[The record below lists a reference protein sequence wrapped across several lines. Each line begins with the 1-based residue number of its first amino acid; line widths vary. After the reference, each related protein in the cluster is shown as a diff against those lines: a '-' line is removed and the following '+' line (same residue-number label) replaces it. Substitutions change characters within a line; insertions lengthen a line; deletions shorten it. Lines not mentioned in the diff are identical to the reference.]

1 MSAIPGSESGLP
13 GGPAIVSS
21 PDFVG
26 RQREVAALANALATA
41 PAVILIEGE
50 AGIGKTRL
58 LREFL
63 GTAGEHTR
71 RALVASCPPFR
82 EPHTLG
88 PAADALRQV
97 MDDVAALHLSPL
109 GGTLRPLFPE
119 WSAELPPAPEPA
131 DDPSSA
137 RHRVFRAL
145 TELLGRLEIGL
156 LVVEDVHWADE
167 ATLEFLLHL
176 AVQHPRRISLIL
188 TYRPEEIATE
198 SPVRRLSSHLAGGSR
213 LRLELGPLDV
223 TGTAMLM
230 SSMLADQHVSAE
242 FADFVHEHT
251 DGVPLAVEESV
262 RLMGEREDLTRRN
275 GEWVRRDLT
284 DIVVPPTI
292 RDSVLERA
300 GRLGTE
306 AQTVLQSAAV
316 LTEPVNEPLLS
327 AVAGL
332 SSDATRA
339 GLSHALASGLLSED
353 ARGLTAFHHVLAQ
366 RAVYEAIP
374 APVRR
379 AMHRRAGAALESLPA
394 PAARLARHFLAAAE
408 PDKWCQY
415 ATQAAE
421 LAATAG
427 DEETAAN
434 LVIELI
440 RSAPGPAVF
449 QLLDSVNA
457 ASLADP
463 VRHLKDLENALR
475 EAIARG
481 GLSAGAEGLARFQLG
496 RVVGMQ
502 HDFAGCHTELQ
513 RAIPY
518 LRDDPAHAAWAMI
531 LLGWPHDNTWP
542 ASAHLRWLN
551 RAATLTHTLE
561 PRIRARIRG
570 DRISALLL
578 LGDPAGFREAEQL
591 PDDQP
596 PGLELR
602 ILAGARGNL
611 ADMAMRWGRHDDA
624 RRWLDSALRL
634 ADTNDYVRL
643 RTVLRL
649 IQAHLDWFTGDW
661 DGLRE
666 RLRRTMAN
674 ADSELGMEQ
683 GVLVSA
689 FLDAATGARAQAAE
703 AFRQELE
710 RAKGHGATWE
720 MGETA
725 AALARLELTRGDIDA
740 AVRATDETAA
750 VVARKGIW
758 LWAAELGPARVAA
771 LSAAGRLDE
780 AQQVVGAFG
789 RWLRDRDVPAARAGL
804 ILSRAILAQ
813 ARGRLPAAVRMYG
826 LAAQA
831 WEALPRPYDAL
842 LAREAQARCLLAGD
856 RGAEGIAGL
865 RQIAGDLAELGASE
879 DALRVKE
886 LLRMHG
892 VEIKRDRPGRPSYGR
907 ELSPREL
914 DVARL
919 LVRGTTNKEIAGRLF
934 LSPKTVA
941 RHVESAMRKLGVAS
955 RTALAVQLVERAIVP
970 GDGDGDGDG
979 DQD

>member
-26 RQREVAALANALATA
+26 RQREVAALTRALAT
-41 PAVILIEGE
+41 PPTVILIEGE

-58 LREFL
+58 VREFL
-63 GTAGEHTR
+63 AAAGEHTR

-97 MDDVAALHLSPL
+97 VDDVAALHLSPL

-119 WSAELPPAPEPA
+119 WSAELPAAPDPA

-145 TELLGRLEIGL
+145 TELLGRLEIEL

-176 AVQHPRRISLIL
+176 TVQHPQRISLIV
-188 TYRPEEIATE
+188 TYRPEEIAAE
-198 SPVRRLSSHLAGGSR
+198 SLVRRLSSHLAGGRSR
-213 LRLELGPLDV
+213 LRVELGPLDV

-262 RLMGEREDLTRRN
+262 RLMGEREDLTRHN

-300 GRLGTE
+300 GRLSS
-306 AQTVLQSAAV
+306 AAHTVLQSAAV
-316 LTEPVNEPLLS
+316 LTEPVSEVLLS
-327 AVAGL
+327 AVADL
-332 SSDATRA
+332 SADATRA

-379 AMHRRAGAALESLPA
+379 TMHRRAGAALESLPA
-394 PAARLARHFLAAAE
+394 PAARLARHFRAAAE
-408 PDKWCQY
+408 PDKWREY

-427 DEETAAN
+427 DEQTAAN

-449 QLLDSVNA
+449 QLLDHLNA

-475 EAIARG
+475 DTIARG

-496 RVVGMQ
+496 RAVGMQ
-502 HDFAGCHTELQ
+502 HDFAGCRTELQ

-518 LRDDPAHAAWAMI
+518 LRDDPAHAAWAMT

-542 ASAHLRWLN
+542 ASVHLRWLH
-551 RAATLTHTLE
+551 RAATLTDTLE

-591 PDDQP
+591 PVDQP

-602 ILAGARGNL
+602 ILAGAQGNL

-703 AFRQELE
+703 ALRQELE

-725 AALARLELTRGDIDA
+725 AALARLELANGDVDA
-740 AVRATDETAA
+740 AVRVTDETAA

-780 AQQVVGAFG
+780 AQQVVLAFG

-804 ILSRAILAQ
+804 ILSRAILAE
-813 ARGRLPAAVRMYG
+813 ARGRLPVAVRMFG
-826 LAAQA
+826 LAAEA
-831 WEALPRPYDAL
+831 WQALPRPYDAL

-865 RQIAGDLAELGASE
+865 RQVAGDLASLGASE

-886 LLRMHG
+886 LLRAHG
-892 VEIKRDRPGRPSYGR
+892 VEIKRDRPGRPSYGS

-919 LVRGTTNKEIAGRLF
+919 LVHGTTNKEIAERLF

-955 RTALAVQLVERAIVP
+955 RTALAVQLVERAIVLA
-970 GDGDGDGDG
+970 
-979 DQD
+979 DQQA